1 MLNTERVSLIYWT
14 EELKTKT
21 MHKFIPFLLCLF
33 VFKGIAQDSTLYT
46 LTQCIDIAL
55 KNNLDVRT
63 AELQEE
69 LANARLQ
76 QARASALPYANA
88 YASQGINKGKS
99 INPYTNTFVNQEIIT
114 GQYGVNGGIVLFNGF
129 NIVNTMRQNYF
140 SHEAGKMD
148 REQAKMDITINVMLA
163 YLQILNNQSLLIQA
177 ASQVRVSESQVK
189 RLSILETN
197 NAASPPVL
205 YDTKGQLAND
215 KLMYITSQSNLVS
228 SKIALERLLNL
239 PLPATAKFEALDL
252 SHELKP
258 YEATPEAV
266 YSNASASMPLIKSAE
281 LRRMSAVKNV
291 HALRGQLFP
300 TLSLTGSL
308 GTNYSDAALA
318 QKIIGVSNEGTDS
331 YVMVNNNPVP
341 VFSPQYQYQSDK
353 ISFSDQFQNNLNSYV
368 GLSLN
373 IPVFNGLR
381 TKTQLSIAKINK
393 WQAEAQ
399 QAATTNRLK
408 NNIQQAYNDM
418 SVSYERYL
426 VLEQQVKDYIES
438 FKIATVK
445 FEKGAITTVD
455 YLIAKT
461 NIDRANI
468 NFISSKYEYI
478 LKTKV
483 LDYYMGKGNK

>member
-1 MLNTERVSLIYWT
+1 MNRYFISL
-14 EELKTKT
+14 L
-21 MHKFIPFLLCLF
+21 FCLS
-33 VFKGIAQDSTLYT
+33 VYPGISQDSTLYT
-46 LTQCIDIAL
+46 LKQCIDIAL

-69 LANARLQ
+69 MAQARLQ

-88 YASQGINKGKS
+88 FASQGINKGKS

-114 GQYGVNGGIVLFNGF
+114 GQYGINGGIVLFNGF

-148 REQAKMDITINVMLA
+148 KEQARMDITINVILA
-163 YLQILNNQSLLIQA
+163 YLQILNNQSLLSQA
-177 ASQVRVSESQVK
+177 MSQVDVSESQVK
-189 RLSILETN
+189 RLTVLEN
-197 NAASPPVL
+197 NHAASPSVL

-215 KLMYITSQSNLVS
+215 KLIYINSKSSLIT
-228 SKIALERLLNL
+228 SKIALERLLNIS
-239 PLPATAKFEALDL
+239 LPATAKFEALDINN
-252 SHELKP
+252 ELKS
-258 YEATPEAV
+258 YETTADIIYA
-266 YSNASASMPLIKSAE
+266 NASLNLPLVKSAE

-308 GTNYSDAALA
+308 GTNYSDAALS
-318 QKIIGVSNEGTDS
+318 QKVIGVTDEGTDS
-331 YVMVNNNPVP
+331 YVIINNNPVP
-341 VFSPQYQYQSDK
+341 VLSPQYQFQNDK
-353 ISFSDQFQNNLNSYV
+353 ISFTDQFRNNLNSYV

-373 IPVFNGLR
+373 IPIFNGLR
-381 TKTQLSIAKINK
+381 TKTQLTIAKINK

-418 SVSYERYL
+418 SVSFERYQ
-426 VLEQQVKDYIES
+426 VLEQQVKDYAES

-445 FEKGAITTVD
+445 FEQGAMTIVD

-461 NIDRANI
+461 NIDRARI
-468 NFISSKYEYI
+468 NLISSRYEYI
-478 LKTKV
+478 LKSKV
-483 LDYYMGKGNK
+483 LDYFMGKGNS